1 MEYSEF
7 LQMFYLPDSGG
18 GLVGYKAKK
27 KIPMFFFEH
36 GLDADYNEE
45 IIQPSDSTYEKWET
59 GARKPDSAIWAE
71 VIRSFDDGKLQKGLL
86 SALNEIN
93 LRTIMGRFGVALE
106 VGEPPDKVRFA
117 NAIVAQFHAIASGS
131 GLADN
136 VVPSEYR
143 KPPELKGFGTYLW
156 EAKKNY
162 RLMKLPGNEE
172 CQMSSYFVC
181 NNIGTSCG
189 RRNLML
195 YLIQIFRRT

>member
-156 EAKKNY
+156 EAKKN
-162 RLMKLPGNEE
+162 G
-172 CQMSSYFVC
+172 S
-181 NNIGTSCG
+181 I
-189 RRNLML
+189 
-195 YLIQIFRRT
+195 IFSM

>member
-7 LQMFYLPDSGG
+7 LQMFYLPEAGG

-36 GLDADYNEE
+36 GLDDDYDVE

-59 GARKPDSAIWAE
+59 GSRKPDSEIWTE

-86 SALNEIN
+86 SALNEKN
-93 LRTIMGRFGVALE
+93 LKTVMDRFGVVLE
-106 VGEPPDKVRFA
+106 VGEPTDKVMFA
-117 NAIVAQFHAIASGS
+117 KAIVAQFHAIASGS
-131 GLADN
+131 GSADN
-136 VVPSEYR
+136 IVPREYR
-143 KPPELKGFGTYLW
+143 KPPELRGFGTYLL

-172 CQMSSYFVC
+172 Y
-181 NNIGTSCG
+181 
-189 RRNLML
+189 L
-195 YLIQIFRRT
+195 YSL